1 MTSMKRLLDLDEAL
15 GTIGLMRK
23 SELGGVG
30 SFLFGLGVGIVG
42 GCAAALLLT
51 PYSGS
56 ETRQKLL
63 RAGEDLSKTV
73 QGKVGEVTRNFNE
86 KVEGQFGHIGSHGT
100 RIGS

>member
-1 MTSMKRLLDLDEAL
+1 MTSMKRMLDIDEAL

-23 SELGGVG
+23 SEFGGVG

-51 PYSGS
+51 PYSGT
-56 ETRQKLL
+56 EARQKLI
-63 RAGEDLSKTV
+63 RASEDLSKTV
-73 QGKVGEVTRNFNE
+73 QGKVGEVARGFNQQTQ
-86 KVEGQFGHIGSHGT
+86 GQFGTGT

>member
-56 ETRQKLL
+56 EARQKLL
-63 RAGEDLSKTV
+63 RASEDLSKTV
-73 QGKVGEVTRNFNE
+73 QGKVEEVTRGFNQQAE
-86 KVEGQFGHIGSHGT
+86 NTFGRIGSQGT